1 MEVDPVLDSDK
12 LSASD
17 DLEMAEQQEVGDLI
31 QQGMSQQEQ
40 EAHDLETKGYCIT
53 SWKQVCH
60 AGEIA
65 QARRERAERQQQKRV
80 SNLASY
86 NRNNERVIQKKSCE
100 VQDSCARINQLKRD
114 NQQEIQR
121 ITQEKQR
128 EIEKKNLEI
137 QSQYLKISELNATQK
152 EMKREHQAE
161 LESLEQTQAV
171 LLADLREW
179 CQVNDEEVEAL
190 KETIDRQALPPAYTD
205 INNMIKIPKA
215 TDGGPADARTVISSA
230 TTSLREA
237 IADPEPARHTN
248 PVIRVANTLH
258 ASLRTIKRGHKTK
271 LWARSTTALAL
282 HAVHECV
289 DRVVMYLSL
298 HPELYAHLPLPPRF
312 LSRVPSMAKRAH
324 TALRKAFAA
333 ADTLALELCSLH
345 FASGGRR
352 AQLTISTS
360 SRSIVPTPNNMLDT
374 NDDFLD
380 LQYWKKRFEGVR
392 QEALEWKR
400 EVGVVVFEDTVAW
413 LEHTILSTI

>member
-1 MEVDPVLDSDK
+1 MEVDLVLYNDK
-12 LSASD
+12 LPTSN
-17 DLEMAEQQEVGDLI
+17 DLEMAEQQEVGNLV
-31 QQGMSQQEQ
+31 QQGMSQEEQ

-53 SWKQVCH
+53 SWKQVCS
-60 AGEIA
+60 AGEVA
-65 QARRERAERQQQKRV
+65 EARRERAERQQQKKDK
-80 SNLASY
+80 NLASY

-100 VQDSCARINQLKRD
+100 IQNLCARINQLKRD

-121 ITQEKQR
+121 ITQDKQR

-161 LESLEQTQAV
+161 LESLEQMQAL

-190 KETIDRQALPPAYTD
+190 KETIDRQALPPAYAD
-205 INNMIKIPKA
+205 ISNKIQIPKV

-230 TTSLREA
+230 ITSLREV

-248 PVIRVANTLH
+248 PVIHVANTLRT
-258 ASLRTIKRGHKTK
+258 SLLTIKRGHKTK
-271 LWARSTTALAL
+271 LWPRAIIALAL

-289 DRVVMYLSL
+289 DRVVMYLIL

-312 LSRVPSMAKRAH
+312 LSRVSGMAKRAH
-324 TALRKAFAA
+324 TTLRKAFAA
-333 ADTLALELCSLH
+333 ADALALELCSLH

-352 AQLTISTS
+352 AQLIASTS
-360 SRSIVPTPNNMLDT
+360 LSIVHTPTNMLDT

-400 EVGVVVFEDTVAW
+400 EVGVVVFYETGTW

>member
-1 MEVDPVLDSDK
+1 MDVDPVLDNDK
-12 LSASD
+12 LSASH
-17 DLEMAEQQEVGDLI
+17 DLEMAEQQEVDDLVR
-31 QQGMSQQEQ
+31 QGMSQEEQ
-40 EAHDLETKGYCIT
+40 EAYDLETKGYCIT
-53 SWKQVCH
+53 SWKQVCS
-60 AGEIA
+60 AGEVA
-65 QARRERAERQQQKRV
+65 KARRERAERQQQKKDKNV
-80 SNLASY
+80 ASY

-100 VQDSCARINQLKRD
+100 IQDLCARINQLKRD
-114 NQQEIQR
+114 NQL
-121 ITQEKQR
+121 

-137 QSQYLKISELNATQK
+137 QSQYLKISELNTTQK

-161 LESLEQTQAV
+161 LESLEQMQAL

-190 KETIDRQALPPAYTD
+190 KETIDRQALPPAYAD
-205 INNMIKIPKA
+205 INNKLQIPRA
-215 TDGGPADARTVISSA
+215 TDDGPADARTVISSA
-230 TTSLREA
+230 ITSLREV

-248 PVIRVANTLH
+248 PVIHVANVLH
-258 ASLRTIKRGHKTK
+258 TSLRTIERGHKTK
-271 LWARSTTALAL
+271 LWPRSTTALAL

-289 DRVVMYLSL
+289 DRVIMYLTI
-298 HPELYAHLPLPPRF
+298 HPELYAHLPLSPRF
-312 LSRVPSMAKRAH
+312 LSRVSGMAKRAH

-352 AQLTISTS
+352 AQLAASA
-360 SRSIVPTPNNMLDT
+360 SRSIVPTPHSMLDT

-400 EVGVVVFEDTVAW
+400 EVGVVVFDDTVTW